1 MFNDLFWALY
11 FIDVLSNF
19 PGRLVGGA
27 LIITAVCAIALI
39 PFGMINGEMEES
51 GAPKKTFT
59 SAVKLWVA
67 LMVLVVFIAF
77 IPSKQTMYMMLGVRA
92 TENFTQTEMGKKLEA
107 YINGQMDEFLNK
119 GKAK

>member
-11 FIDVLSNF
+11 LIDILQNI
-19 PGRLVGGA
+19 GGALVGGS
-27 LIITAVCAIALI
+27 LITGLICVGPCAYYVLEKEEAV
-39 PFGMINGEMEES
+39 P
-51 GAPKKTFT
+51 
-59 SAVKLWVA
+59 KLWLYGIPSIIICSSLLLA
-67 LMVLVVFIAF
+67 A

-119 GKAK
+119 GKEK

>member
-11 FIDVLSNF
+11 LIDVLSSVHS
-19 PGRLVGGA
+19 LVIMPLVVCVAVWLIVGIHDSEVLVSEEWGYKKPVLWA
-27 LIITAVCAIALI
+27 LIISVMASLFLVLI
-39 PFGMINGEMEES
+39 PS
-51 GAPKKTFT
+51 R
-59 SAVKLWVA
+59 
-67 LMVLVVFIAF
+67 
-77 IPSKQTMYMMLGVRA
+77 QTMYMMLGVRA